1 MKPANITRLALAVA
15 SASVVSGSAVA
26 QAQDEPYLLEQL
38 VVTAAGIGVDPLTA
52 PASVSVVTAQDLE
65 TQGITSLGEA
75 LRNVPGVATIGSA
88 GGEDISVR
96 GLPAEYT
103 LILVDGKRLN
113 TRPSRTNGT
122 GGVDPFHLP
131 PVSSIDRIEVVRGP
145 MSSLHGSDAMGGVIN
160 IITKSAAE
168 RWSGSITVESTFP
181 QDEKDSAHRQL
192 SFYATGPIMP
202 EVLGLQIWGRGS
214 DRSASEREG
223 GPGEQQ
229 IKDLRGRVTL
239 APNDAHEFTAE
250 LGYTGIE
257 SDPRLNDRLNGG
269 LGYEGSL
276 AGWDVDADLFYEH
289 AGRETEGSLRH
300 PEISNTVLDAKASR
314 GFEWLG
320 HHDLTLGGQY
330 THSSLSDHNPGL
342 GDDVH
347 HEFSNSQFAAYGENI
362 WEVSPDFSLTFG
374 TRFIHDERFG
384 SKLTPRVYALW
395 EFADGVFL
403 SGGVSSGY
411 RTPELRQFV
420 EDYYYTTKR
429 GAAVIRSNPD
439 LLPEESITYE
449 AGLRFERGDSR
460 FSVTGFQTDFK
471 NHIESFDTGETI
483 VVGNT
488 EYELYEYYNV
498 GEARI
503 RGVELTAAHAFT
515 PDIRAS
521 LSYTYTQSE
530 RLTGLLAGEPLSATP
545 LHSASL
551 RLDWATP
558 VEGLDLWGEVRYSE
572 ESVAVSSTSR
582 GSSITHYDP
591 YTTLDL
597 GAVYAFNENVTF
609 KASVQNVT
617 NAEITDEEHGRL
629 QNGRTFWAAL
639 TTEF

>member
-1 MKPANITRLALAVA
+1 M
-15 SASVVSGSAVA
+15 
-26 QAQDEPYLLEQL
+26 
-38 VVTAAGIGVDPLTA
+38 
-52 PASVSVVTAQDLE
+52 
-65 TQGITSLGEA
+65 
-75 LRNVPGVATIGSA
+75 
-88 GGEDISVR
+88 
-96 GLPAEYT
+96 
-103 LILVDGKRLN
+103 
-113 TRPSRTNGT
+113 
-122 GGVDPFHLP
+122 
-131 PVSSIDRIEVVRGP
+131 
-145 MSSLHGSDAMGGVIN
+145 
-160 IITKSAAE
+160 
-168 RWSGSITVESTFP
+168 
-181 QDEKDSAHRQL
+181 
-192 SFYATGPIMP
+192 
-202 EVLGLQIWGRGS
+202 
-214 DRSASEREG
+214 
-223 GPGEQQ
+223 
-229 IKDLRGRVTL
+229 
-239 APNDAHEFTAE
+239 
-250 LGYTGIE
+250 
-257 SDPRLNDRLNGG
+257 
-269 LGYEGSL
+269 
-276 AGWDVDADLFYEH
+276 
-289 AGRETEGSLRH
+289 
-300 PEISNTVLDAKASR
+300 
-314 GFEWLG
+314 
-320 HHDLTLGGQY
+320 
-330 THSSLSDHNPGL
+330 
-342 GDDVH
+342 
-347 HEFSNSQFAAYGENI
+347 
-362 WEVSPDFSLTFG
+362 
-374 TRFIHDERFG
+374 
-384 SKLTPRVYALW
+384 
-395 EFADGVFL
+395 FL

-429 GAAVIRSNPD
+429 GAAVIRSNPN

-483 VVGNT
+483 VVGDT

-503 RGVELTAAHAFT
+503 QGVELTAAHAFT
-515 PDIRAS
+515 PDLRAS

-558 VEGLDLWGEVRYSE
+558 VEGLDLWGEVRYSG
-572 ESVAVSSTSR
+572 ESVSVSSTSR